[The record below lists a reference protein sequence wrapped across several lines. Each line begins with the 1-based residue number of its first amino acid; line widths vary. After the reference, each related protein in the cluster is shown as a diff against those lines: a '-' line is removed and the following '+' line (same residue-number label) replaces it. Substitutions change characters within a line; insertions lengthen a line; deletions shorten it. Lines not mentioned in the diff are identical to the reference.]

1 MARRLYGRLLP
12 YWPAALLQS
21 ASVSVPSVC
30 CDTDCFLFLPE
41 FAGED
46 GPLES
51 PQLSPMT
58 DQQGSQNQQ
67 GLLLTTP
74 FRLASADDLQTPFTT
89 YCQGYVGLLDF
100 VWFERGRMSVSR
112 TIPLPT
118 QEEVRHTCLPSE
130 RFSSDHLAVSR
141 STMCRGADKVC
152 RSIPF
157 HTSVTC
163 STVWGHLLG
172 LVPCSTPPR
181 LGAPGVEMQSAHI

>member
-1 MARRLYGRLLP
+1 
-12 YWPAALLQS
+12 
-21 ASVSVPSVC
+21 
-30 CDTDCFLFLPE
+30 
-41 FAGED
+41 
-46 GPLES
+46 
-51 PQLSPMT
+51 MT

-100 VWFERGRMSVSR
+100 VWFEPGRMSVSR

-141 STMCRGADKVC
+141 RTCAGVQTIFAERCLSSQRWLFSRTWWLVCGAACWALSHAARCLGWEYLVW
-152 RSIPF
+152 
-157 HTSVTC
+157 TSV
-163 STVWGHLLG
+163 G
-172 LVPCSTPPR
+172 PP
-181 LGAPGVEMQSAHI
+181 LTF